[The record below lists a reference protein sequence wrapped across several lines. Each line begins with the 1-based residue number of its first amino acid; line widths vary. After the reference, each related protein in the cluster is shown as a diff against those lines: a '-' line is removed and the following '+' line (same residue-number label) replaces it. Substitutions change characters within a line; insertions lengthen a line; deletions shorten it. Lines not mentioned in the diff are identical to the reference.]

1 MKIFLVSNLYPSK
14 KFPNFGTFVAGFADA
29 MQKRGGE
36 IVYKAVID
44 RKYTNKLKLLYAYIR
59 LFINVLSNGL
69 FKKYDVIY
77 VHYIAHTALP
87 VYILSLFKRKPIILN
102 AHGDDILP
110 RTKLVEYMQY
120 MIKCLLPKVS
130 LVVVPS
136 LFFKDVFLNKF
147 SFDEKKVYVYPSG
160 GIDRTVFK
168 KTAIEKKDLGFDN
181 NDIILGFVSRIAG
194 GKGWRLFIDA
204 VMNIMDRK
212 ENLKGLMI
220 GNGEEVEELKIYL
233 QSNNL
238 QENIHFIENVN
249 HMKLN
254 DYYSIMDVFVFPTQ
268 LYESLGLVGLE
279 AMSCGTPVIASD
291 IGGIKTYMKDGYNGY
306 LFSPGDKKKLVSK
319 IEKFLNLSAI
329 EQEEMKKNC
338 VLTAERYESNSV
350 TQELYLKLLSL

>member
-1 MKIFLVSNLYPSK
+1 MKIFLISNLYPSK
-14 KFPNFGTFVAGFADA
+14 EFPNFGTFVAGFADA
-29 MQKRGGE
+29 MQERGGE

-44 RKYTNKLKLLYAYIR
+44 RKYTNKLRLLFAYIR
-59 LFINVLSNGL
+59 LYISILRGL
-69 FKKYDVIY
+69 FTKYDMIY

-87 VYILSLFKRKPIILN
+87 VYILSFFNRKPIILN

-120 MIKCLLPKVS
+120 IIKCLLPKVS

-136 LFFKDVFLNKF
+136 LFFKDVFLSRF

-168 KTAIEKKDLGFDN
+168 KSTIGKKDLGFN
-181 NDIILGFVSRIAG
+181 NDDIVVGFVSRIIE

-204 VMNIMDRK
+204 IMNIIVRK
-212 ENLKGLMI
+212 ENVKGLII
-220 GNGEEVEELKIYL
+220 GNGEEVEELKLYL

-238 QENIHFIENVN
+238 QGNIHFIENVN

-254 DYYSIMDVFVFPTQ
+254 DYYSIMDVFVFPTL

-306 LFSPGDKKKLVSK
+306 LFLPGDKKNLVSK
-319 IEKFLNLSAI
+319 IESFLNLSAI
-329 EQEEMKKNC
+329 EQEEMEKNC
-338 VLTAERYESNSV
+338 ILTAERYESNNV
-350 TQELYLKLLSL
+350 TKELYLKLLSL